1 MSILGLLCL
10 LLALVA
16 ALILVLYGLQRRELH
31 SIGQLSQQLLRIAA
45 GGPIPERLDRGS
57 DKAEIAGL
65 VTAVNHLLRRA
76 RGGTERDAA
85 QAPRLFTDL
94 GDRIHEAV
102 LLHREVILYANR
114 QFASLIG
121 VDRVELIGRRL
132 ADLVPPEYSEL
143 VGENIRRRLAGEPA
157 AERYEIEMV
166 GLQGQVSR
174 LEISSAPVDFHP
186 GHALLITGV
195 EIIPTQTTPALRVA
209 GEGAAAEPQL
219 LALQSLAEAIITTDK
234 DGRISFL
241 NPAAEQLTG
250 SAASAAQGK
259 LLEEIVSLVDETD
272 RRLLSDP
279 VHQALTTGAPVHL
292 SRPALLLSRTNGSER
307 SIELSASP
315 IRNSAQELL
324 GAVVLLHDVTELRG
338 LARQMSY
345 QATRSEE
352 RRVGKEGRSR

>member
-16 ALILVLYGLQRRELH
+16 ALLLVLYGLQRRELH

-85 QAPRLFTDL
+85 QAPRLFTD
-94 GDRIHEAV
+94 
-102 LLHREVILYANR
+102 
-114 QFASLIG
+114 
-121 VDRVELIGRRL
+121 
-132 ADLVPPEYSEL
+132 
-143 VGENIRRRLAGEPA
+143 
-157 AERYEIEMV
+157 
-166 GLQGQVSR
+166 
-174 LEISSAPVDFHP
+174 
-186 GHALLITGV
+186 
-195 EIIPTQTTPALRVA
+195 
-209 GEGAAAEPQL
+209 
-219 LALQSLAEAIITTDK
+219 K

-250 SAASAAQGK
+250 SGASAAQGK

-279 VHQALTTGAPVHL
+279 VHQALTTGAPVNL
-292 SRPALLLSRTNGSER
+292 SRRALLLSRTNGSER

-315 IRNSAQELL
+315 IRNSAQDLL
-324 GAVVLLHDVTELRG
+324 GAVVLLHDVTEML
-338 LARQMSY
+338 
-345 QATRSEE
+345 
-352 RRVGKEGRSR
+352 

>member
-76 RGGTERDAA
+76 RGGAERDAA

-209 GEGAAAEPQL
+209 GEGAAEPQL

-279 VHQALTTGAPVHL
+279 VHQALTTGAPVNL
-292 SRPALLLSRTNGSER
+292 SRRALLLSRTNGSER

-324 GAVVLLHDVTELRG
+324 GA
-338 LARQMSY
+338 
-345 QATRSEE
+345 
-352 RRVGKEGRSR
+352 